1 MKVVLLKDVPKVGK
15 KYEIKDVS
23 DGHGRNFLVRQGLA
37 ELATPK
43 VLKMVEDMK
52 QKMLAAK
59 KSADAEVEALVAKL
73 SKVKLVLKE
82 KANEEGILFAGIK
95 SEDLVKHIKDQSGL
109 EVSTENIK
117 LDKPVKN
124 VGDYDVEIVGGEK
137 KASFKLVVEKE

>member
-23 DGHGRNFLVRQGLA
+23 DGHGRNFLLRQGLA

-43 VLKMVEDMK
+43 ALKMVEDMK
-52 QKMLAAK
+52 HQLLAAK
-59 KSADAEVEALVAKL
+59 KSADAETEALVAKL

-82 KANEEGILFAGIK
+82 KANDEGILFASIK
-95 SEDLVKHIKDQSGL
+95 ADDLVEHIKDQSGL
-109 EVSTENIK
+109 EVSAEHIK
-117 LDKPVKN
+117 LDKPVKG
-124 VGDYDVEIVGGEK
+124 VGEYDIEIAGGEK